1 MRTRRNPYGL
11 AVLILFGLLATA
23 PAAEAQRFGRYEQT
37 ESNISSYYHFV
48 QPGTRTV
55 QVEVIGSVKLPGLYE
70 LSEGTDL
77 GQLVA
82 LAGGPELGTGSSTNR
97 RTVSVYLYR
106 PESFGSKPL
115 YHEDLTGFITDSG
128 SYPEMRDGDVILLEV
143 IEHVKF
149 GWRDA
154 LSILGALGSIAFAYD
169 TLTRS
174 N

>member
-1 MRTRRNPYGL
+1 MRITRNTCGLVVFMLL
-11 AVLILFGLLATA
+11 AVLGTATTVD
-23 PAAEAQRFGRYEQT
+23 AQRFGRYEQT

-82 LAGGPELGTGSSTNR
+82 LAGGPELGTGQSTNK
-97 RTVSVYLYR
+97 RTISVFLYR
-106 PESFGSKPL
+106 PQSFGSRPL
-115 YHEDLTGFITDSG
+115 YEENLTGFIADSG
-128 SYPEMRDGDVILLEV
+128 SYPEMRDGDVLLMEV
-143 IEHVKF
+143 VEQVKF
-149 GWRDA
+149 GWRDM
-154 LSILGALGSIAFAYD
+154 LSILGAVGSIAFAYD
-169 TLTRS
+169 TLTR